1 MLSEHSVST
10 HWLESAPLVS
20 LTQLMLSRRRR
31 RRRRIRRP
39 LSSRLSNVQ
48 YTSLCS
54 DQTNS
59 NSDSN
64 SDWKLRSCLAEAQ
77 HN

>member
-31 RRRRIRRP
+31 RRRIRPP

-64 SDWKLRSCLAEAQ
+64 SD
-77 HN
+77 